1 MDVNELETAL
11 GDQVRRLRLAA
22 GLDQTQLALQAGLS
36 VSAVKRLE
44 SGQGN
49 SLSTVIKSLIA
60 LGRADW
66 IRTLS
71 PEPQISPM
79 AILLATR
86 KSARQ
91 RVYRPRK
98 KAQD

>member
-49 SLSTVIKSLIA
+49 SLSTVIVEERIICKFERMI
-60 LGRADW
+60 G
-66 IRTLS
+66 
-71 PEPQISPM
+71 
-79 AILLATR
+79 
-86 KSARQ
+86 
-91 RVYRPRK
+91 
-98 KAQD
+98 